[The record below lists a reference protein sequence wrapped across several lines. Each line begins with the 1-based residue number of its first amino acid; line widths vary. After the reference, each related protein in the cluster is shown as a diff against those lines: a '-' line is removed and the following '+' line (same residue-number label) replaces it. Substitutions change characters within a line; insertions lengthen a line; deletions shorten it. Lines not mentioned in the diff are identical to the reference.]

1 VTNLG
6 QVTSKTTPPWFQPEV
21 AEYVAARST
30 PPDPVLTR
38 LIERTRAETGSA
50 AVMQVSA
57 AQGALLTLLTRI
69 TGARRALEI
78 GTFTGYS
85 AICIARGLAE
95 GGSLLCCDVSEEYT
109 SIAREAW
116 EEAGLGDTIELRLG
130 PALETLQTLSTDE
143 PFDLVFID
151 ADKPSYPAYVEAVLP
166 LLRPGGMLLVDNTLW
181 SGEVVRPAE
190 EGSTTAVIQAF
201 NDMVAGDER
210 LESVILPISD
220 GMTIACKR

>member
-1 VTNLG
+1 VKR
-6 QVTSKTTPPWFQPEV
+6 VTSKTRPPWFQPEV
-21 AEYVAARST
+21 AEYVAARAT
-30 PPDPVLTR
+30 PPDGVLTR

-57 AQGALLTLLTRI
+57 TQGALLTLLTRI
-69 TGARRALEI
+69 AGARRALEL

-85 AICIARGLAE
+85 SICIARGLAE

-109 SIAREAW
+109 AIARDAW
-116 EEAGLGDTIELRLG
+116 AEAGLTDTIELRIG
-130 PALETLQTLSTDE
+130 PALETLETLSTDD

-151 ADKPSYPAYVEAVLP
+151 ADKPSYPAYLEAVLP
-166 LLRPGGMLLVDNTLW
+166 LLRPGGLLLIDNTLW
-181 SGEVVRPAE
+181 SGEVVRLAD

-201 NDMVAGDER
+201 NDLLAADDR

-220 GMTIACKR
+220 GMTIAVKQ